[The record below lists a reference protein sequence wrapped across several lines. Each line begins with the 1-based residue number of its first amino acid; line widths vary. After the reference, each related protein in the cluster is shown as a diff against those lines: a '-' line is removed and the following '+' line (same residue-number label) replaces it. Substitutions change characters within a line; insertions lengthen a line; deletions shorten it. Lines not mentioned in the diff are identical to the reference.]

1 MFIGAMDHSSRTW
14 KGRPQSCE
22 AANWGTYLNWAREK
36 ECHWRSSCF
45 VSSMSFPTQL
55 SPKGRFR
62 INSDM
67 GRHMKEELF
76 PKQGEGILRMG
87 DETVAHDHLIYPK
100 DERESQCQKR
110 N

>member
-1 MFIGAMDHSSRTW
+1 
-14 KGRPQSCE
+14 
-22 AANWGTYLNWAREK
+22 
-36 ECHWRSSCF
+36 
-45 VSSMSFPTQL
+45 MSFPTQS

-62 INSDM
+62 INSDR